1 MIRSLKILIPAVAVM
16 VVLFWPGHG
25 QAQLA
30 TVIPTPQ
37 PTASPAPTP
46 RPINISR
53 TFHCNCTSPGNPVLW
68 AGNVQATG
76 YFQARQMGTSQCLAY
91 LGAKPASPLIST
103 PVVNAQETPVFTSY
117 LTINPCMNCACN

>member
-1 MIRSLKILIPAVAVM
+1 MMRSLKILIPVAVAM
-16 VVLFWPGHG
+16 VVLFWPGRG
-25 QAQLA
+25 RAQLA

-37 PTASPAPTP
+37 PTPSPVPTP
-46 RPINISR
+46 KPINISR

-91 LGAKPASPLIST
+91 IGAKPVSPLIAT
-103 PVVNAQETPVFTSY
+103 PVVNAQETPTFTSL
-117 LTINPCMNCACN
+117 LTTNPCVNCACN